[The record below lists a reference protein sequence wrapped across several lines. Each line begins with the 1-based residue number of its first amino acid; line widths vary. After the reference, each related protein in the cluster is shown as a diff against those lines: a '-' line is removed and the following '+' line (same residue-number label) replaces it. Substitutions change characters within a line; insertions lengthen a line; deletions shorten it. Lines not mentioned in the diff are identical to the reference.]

1 MMDDK
6 EKLQRVEEIKREIER
21 IINGIKVYEKSM
33 KKDLLYIQ
41 NLLDELKKDIEN

>member
-1 MMDDK
+1 MDDK

-21 IINGIKVYEKSM
+21 ITNGIKAYEKSI

>member
-6 EKLQRVEEIKREIER
+6 EKLQRLEEIKCEIGR
-21 IINGIKVYEKSM
+21 VNNGIKAYEKSI

>member
-6 EKLQRVEEIKREIER
+6 EKLQRLEEIKCEIGR
-21 IINGIKVYEKSM
+21 VINGIKAYEKSM